1 MAPYNFG
8 ISPEWWKLNKDKYA
22 DETHDWLKYEDPEG
36 FGSKAITHPSDDFDE
51 GYMGEDLAT
60 YDDVYE

>member
-1 MAPYNFG
+1 M
-8 ISPEWWKLNKDKYA
+8 NKDKYA